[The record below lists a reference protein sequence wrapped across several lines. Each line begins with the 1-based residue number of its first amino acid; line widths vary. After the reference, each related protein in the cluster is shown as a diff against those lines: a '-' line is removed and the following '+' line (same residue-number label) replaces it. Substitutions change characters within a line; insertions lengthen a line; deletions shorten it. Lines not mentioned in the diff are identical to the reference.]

1 MLRRWLSSLAFSVL
15 VLSMARAQQAAPPQ
29 QPPATNESTPA
40 QSAPA
45 TSPQAPSGPP
55 PTNQQ
60 CIDCHSKSKPQI
72 VTEWKQSKHSQVNV
86 GCIDCHGAGHASASD
101 VDKVKIARPNVCARC
116 HQQQVDQDR
125 HGKHSQALVAM
136 KTMFNAHWRAA
147 RPQGSMMPTAGQGC
161 ADCHRTGSPDTKN
174 EITFE
179 KFGGVEGGALE
190 WGAGACSSCHS
201 RHGFSVEEARQP
213 QACQYCHIG
222 ADNDQHGMYET
233 SRHGIQF
240 DLKQRGLLPANAA
253 VPTCQTCHM
262 PKGDHAVL
270 TSWGYRGLSM
280 PLPADKQWAADRT
293 AILKGLNFFAEDGEE
308 NPSMETAKTYMV
320 MRFSQE
326 DWQKE
331 RDKMTSVCLQ
341 CHSEEFSKQQ
351 LKTGDD
357 AVRNSDHLVA
367 EAMHVISGLYGDG
380 ILQPPAKDR
389 QYPWLISFDP
399 PKTIIEQRLETMFFE
414 HRMHYFQGA
423 FHSSPKYSIEDGLA
437 KLQEDLVAI
446 TEMAADL
453 RANHPKSGQRQAPT
467 KGTPVHPKTK

>member
-1 MLRRWLSSLAFSVL
+1 MRRNWLLFCAFFAFL
-15 VLSMARAQQAAPPQ
+15 VSMAGAQQTAPPQ
-29 QPPATNESTPA
+29 QSPPADQGVPA
-40 QSAPA
+40 QSAPV
-45 TSPQAPSGPP
+45 TSPQTTAGPP

-60 CIDCHSKSKPQI
+60 CIDCHGKSKPQI

-86 GCIDCHGAGHASASD
+86 GCIDCHGAAHASASD
-101 VDKVKIARPNVCARC
+101 VDKVKIARPNVCAHC
-116 HQQQVDQDR
+116 HQPQVDQDR
-125 HGKHSQALVAM
+125 HGKHSQALVAI
-136 KTMFNAHWRAA
+136 KTMFNAHWREM
-147 RPQGSMMPTAGQGC
+147 RSQGSMMPSAGQGC
-161 ADCHRTGSPDTKN
+161 VDCHRTGSPDTKN

-201 RHGFSVEEARQP
+201 RHSFSVEEARQP

-233 SRHGIQF
+233 SRHGILF
-240 DLKQRGLLPANAA
+240 DLKQRGLLPANAS

-270 TSWGYRGLSM
+270 TSWGYRGLSL

-293 AILKGLNFFAEDGEE
+293 AILKGLNFLGEKGED
-308 NPSMETAKTYMV
+308 NPSMETAKAYMV

-331 RDKMTSVCLQ
+331 RDKMTAVCVQ
-341 CHSEEFSKQQ
+341 CHSEKFSKDQ
-351 LKTGDD
+351 LQAGDD
-357 AVRNSDHLVA
+357 AVRTSDHLVA
-367 EAMHVISGLYGDG
+367 EAMRVISGLYEGG
-380 ILQPPAKDR
+380 ILPPPAKDR
-389 QYPWLISFDP
+389 PYPWLISFDP

-437 KLQEDLVAI
+437 KLRDDLTAI
-446 TEMAADL
+446 TEMAASL
-453 RANHPKSGQRQAPT
+453 KANPTKSRQLHAPT
-467 KGTPVHPKTK
+467 KGAPVHPKTE